1 MRKLLHIVLF
11 ALAVTVFLSCSQE
24 ENRQTQK
31 VMPEGQG
38 KKYVRRKV
46 VEVVPLHPKKIK
58 KVSAKERSSSE
69 TFTYRTTFHQKIGE
83 VVEEPLASI
92 KPKTTTIGYQPDNK
106 IETLFKEE
114 VNADVSSF
122 SLRIIFDNDIF
133 DNTDYYYTNGA
144 RIELVFPFAYHSPIN
159 NILAGFR
166 EPDIGFGGF
175 SITQNIYTPINP
187 EATGIEYGDRPFAG
201 YMTLGQFRESYSLMR
216 RIYMKSALDLGVLG
230 PASLGETVQ
239 STVHYLEP
247 TGWAYQI
254 QNSFVINYYFHI
266 EKNFLSSPYFELGA
280 VGEAQAGTLYD
291 KIGGGLN
298 FRVGHFMPVYKGPLT
313 ACCISSGKREW
324 QYWFFMT
331 GITDFVGWDATMQGG
346 FFDKKSPYMLA
357 NDEISRVVFR
367 ASAGVAIYYHRFGLE
382 LENFYLT
389 PEFKGGRH
397 FKYGRIKVVA
407 NF

>member
-1 MRKLLHIVLF
+1 MVKPLHIVIF
-11 ALAVTVFLSCSQE
+11 ALVVMIFFACSRE
-24 ENRQTQK
+24 ENKQSQK
-31 VMPEGQG
+31 TEPKEQPAESAVRETVKVKPLPPKDIKAVH
-38 KKYVRRKV
+38 KKD
-46 VEVVPLHPKKIK
+46 KK
-58 KVSAKERSSSE
+58 SPG
-69 TFTYRTTFHQKIGE
+69 TFKYTTTFHQTIGE
-83 VVEEPLASI
+83 VVSAPVVQL
-92 KPKTTTIGYQPDNK
+92 KPRTVALYRQPGDS
-106 IETLFKEE
+106 FSAAYEE
-114 VNADVSSF
+114 VLPVTESSF

-144 RIELVFPFAYHSPIN
+144 RIELVFPFVDHSPLN
-159 NILAGFR
+159 KILAGFR
-166 EPDIGFGGF
+166 EPDIGFSGF

-201 YMTLGQFRESYSLMR
+201 YMTLGQFRESYSLKR
-216 RIYMKSALDLGVLG
+216 RIYMKSALDLGMLG

-266 EKNFLSSPYFELGA
+266 EKSFLSSPYFELGA
-280 VGEAQAGTLYD
+280 IGEAQVGTLYD
-291 KIGGGLN
+291 KIGGGLG
-298 FRVGHFMPVYKGPLT
+298 FRVGHFMQVYRGPLT
-313 ACCISSGKREW
+313 ACCVSAGKREW

-331 GITDFVGWDATMQGG
+331 GMTDFVAWDATMQGS
-346 FFDKKSPYMLA
+346 FFDKKSPYTLD
-357 NDEISRVVFR
+357 NDEINRAVVR
-367 ASAGVAIYYHRFGLE
+367 AGAGVAVYYHRFGLE

-397 FKYGRIKVVA
+397 FMYGRIKLVA

>member
-1 MRKLLHIVLF
+1 LVHNELNAIASRDRSTVEHKITSPSSP
-11 ALAVTVFLSCSQE
+11 AV
-24 ENRQTQK
+24 
-31 VMPEGQG
+31 
-38 KKYVRRKV
+38 
-46 VEVVPLHPKKIK
+46 
-58 KVSAKERSSSE
+58 
-69 TFTYRTTFHQKIGE
+69 
-83 VVEEPLASI
+83 
-92 KPKTTTIGYQPDNK
+92 
-106 IETLFKEE
+106 
-114 VNADVSSF
+114 VSSPEF
-122 SLRIIFDNDIF
+122 KRTQWIFRILFDNDIF
-133 DNTDYYYTNGA
+133 ANTDYYYTNGA

-159 NILAGFR
+159 NVLAGFR

-201 YMTLGQFRESYSLMR
+201 YMTLGQFRESYSLRR

-331 GITDFVGWDATMQGG
+331 GITAFLSFLSAIRAI
-346 FFDKKSPYMLA
+346 L
-357 NDEISRVVFR
+357 EI
-367 ASAGVAIYYHRFGLE
+367 HRR
-382 LENFYLT
+382 YT
-389 PEFKGGRH
+389 P
-397 FKYGRIKVVA
+397 
-407 NF
+407 

>member
-1 MRKLLHIVLF
+1 MRKLLHTVLF
-11 ALAVTVFLSCSQE
+11 ALVVAVFFSCSHE
-24 ENRQTQK
+24 ENKQPRKAEPKEQTA
-31 VMPEGQG
+31 EHA
-38 KKYVRRKV
+38 VRKT
-46 VEVVPLHPKKIK
+46 VEIVLLSPKKVHVVNVKSESASNTFKYTTTVQKTIGEI
-58 KVSAKERSSSE
+58 VSAP
-69 TFTYRTTFHQKIGE
+69 
-83 VVEEPLASI
+83 VASI
-92 KPKTTTIGYQPDNK
+92 KPKTTIMDYPLGHEIAVTNTEERPA
-106 IETLFKEE
+106 TL
-114 VNADVSSF
+114 SPLI
-122 SLRIIFDNDIF
+122 LRIIFDNDIF

-159 NILAGFR
+159 KILAGFR

-201 YMTLGQFRESYSLMR
+201 YMTLGQFRESYSLKR
-216 RIYMKSALDLGVLG
+216 RIYMKSALELGVLG
-230 PASLGETVQ
+230 PASLGGTVQ

-254 QNSFVINYYFHI
+254 QNNFVINYYFHI
-266 EKNFLSSPYFELGA
+266 EKSFLSSPYFEMGA
-280 VGEAQAGTLYD
+280 VGEVQAGTLYD

-298 FRVGHFMPVYKGPLT
+298 FRVGHFMQVYKGPLT
-313 ACCISSGKREW
+313 ACCGSSGKREW

-331 GITDFVGWDATMQGG
+331 GMTDFVAWDATLQGS
-346 FFDKKSPYMLA
+346 FFDQKSPYTLG
-357 NDEISRVVFR
+357 NNEISKAVFR
-367 ASAGVAIYYHRFGLE
+367 ASAGIAVYYHRFGLE

-397 FKYGRIKVVA
+397 FMYGRIKLVA